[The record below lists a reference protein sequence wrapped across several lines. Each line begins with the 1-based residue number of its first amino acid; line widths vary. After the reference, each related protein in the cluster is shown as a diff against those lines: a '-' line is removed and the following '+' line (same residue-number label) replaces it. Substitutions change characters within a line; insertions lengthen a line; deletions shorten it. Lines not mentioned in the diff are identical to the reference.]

1 MRSLILGKGAGGKC
15 IVSEEMRKFS
25 SWISNFKLL
34 LLDGQLE
41 MSIFYFIPF
50 LTKGSP
56 LHTHV
61 HMAVGWHTW
70 NWLQGS
76 ALKKNKCWQTQTC
89 KCWTECFSVLSG
101 LQHPLPKK
109 VRKRPWTVHYKSCL
123 NLWKWSCTLTC
134 NRSFVFLM
142 YFSLLHITRTL
153 CSLIAIGTC
162 AILECYVDKIMAVFS
177 LIIDYE
183 I

>member
-1 MRSLILGKGAGGKC
+1 MTEKRKVRSLILGKGAGGQC

-61 HMAVGWHTW
+61 HMAVG
-70 NWLQGS
+70 
-76 ALKKNKCWQTQTC
+76 
-89 KCWTECFSVLSG
+89 
-101 LQHPLPKK
+101 
-109 VRKRPWTVHYKSCL
+109 
-123 NLWKWSCTLTC
+123 
-134 NRSFVFLM
+134 
-142 YFSLLHITRTL
+142 
-153 CSLIAIGTC
+153 
-162 AILECYVDKIMAVFS
+162 
-177 LIIDYE
+177 
-183 I
+183 